1 LKRASND
8 AELLLELAK
17 DAQVFCTGWGDRYAD
32 IEIGGHRETWPL
44 TSVEFANWLTGH
56 LYQSHGCAVGQ
67 AAFATAIRTLSAK
80 ASLKAEKYPVFL
92 RVADFQGM
100 RYLDLC
106 NDRWEAVQISSIGW
120 KVVAKPPVRFL
131 RLPGMRCLPHPKR
144 GAKIDTLRP
153 FLGNIADDGFVLVV
167 GYLLAVLN
175 ARGPYPLLV
184 YTGSQGSAKSSATR
198 ITRRLIDP
206 CIDLLGPLPHT
217 QQEES
222 RAVANNFIQA
232 WDNVSQLDGRTSDRL
247 CRLSTGGASPHY
259 WGRLLRRCE
268 SNQRPIIM
276 NGIVG
281 FVRRPDLAD
290 RAMFV
295 PLGPLSDSDKMEEGE
310 LETQFMQAWPNIL
323 GALLDG
329 VVAGLANHHNSIGGK
344 VGRMV
349 DTVQW
354 VVKCER
360 ALWGKPKF
368 SAAYAASNMRAAE
381 VLSEA
386 DPVASAVVAYVEANS
401 AFEGTATDL
410 LQALKQSGAPDTN
423 GSRLPN
429 GPSPLSEALTRA
441 EPVLERLGIAVCRH
455 RAGPAGSRL
464 IEIKRLEAPPLVVVK
479 KKPKPTKVRPFSE
492 RLGQLCLALTDD
504 TDDK

>member
-17 DAQVFCTGWGDRYAD
+17 DVQVFGTEWGDSYAD
-32 IEIGGHRETWPL
+32 IETGGHRETWPL
-44 TSVEFANWLTGH
+44 TSKEFANWLTGC
-56 LYQSHGCAVGQ
+56 LYKSHGCAVGQ
-67 AAFATAIRTLSAK
+67 SALATAIRTLTAK
-80 ASLKAEKYPVFL
+80 ASLKATKHPVFL
-92 RVADFQGM
+92 RVAEFQGM

-106 NDRWEAVQISSIGW
+106 NDRWEAVEISSTGW

-131 RLPGMRCLPHPKR
+131 RLPGMQSLPHPKR
-144 GAKIDTLRP
+144 DGKIDALRP

-198 ITRRLIDP
+198 VTRRLVDP
-206 CIDLLGPLPHT
+206 SIDLLGAVPHT
-217 QQEES
+217 QLEES

-232 WDNVSQLDGRTSDRL
+232 WDNVSQIDGRTSDRL

-259 WGRLLRRCE
+259 WGRLLRPCE
-268 SNQRPIIM
+268 SNQRPIIL

-295 PLGPLSDSDKMEEGE
+295 PLGPLFDTNKMEEEE
-310 LETQFMQAWPNIL
+310 LETQFLHAWPKVL

-329 VVAGLANHHNSIGGK
+329 VVAGLANHRNSVGGK

-349 DTVQW
+349 DMVQW
-354 VVKCER
+354 VTKCELV
-360 ALWGKPKF
+360 LWGKPKF
-368 SAAYAASNMRAAE
+368 SADYAASNMMAAE

-386 DPVASAVVAYVEANS
+386 DPVASAIVAYIEANS

-410 LQALKQSGAPDTN
+410 LRALKQSGAPDTN
-423 GSRLPN
+423 RSRLPN

-441 EPVLERLGIAVCRH
+441 EPVLARLGIAVTRH
-455 RAGPAGSRL
+455 RAGDGGSRV
-464 IEIKRLEAPPLVVVK
+464 INIKRVGPDPLTGVK
-479 KKPKPTKVRPFSE
+479 KQPKPTKVRPFSE
-492 RLGQLCLALTDD
+492 RSNQLCLALTDD
-504 TDDK
+504 TDDN